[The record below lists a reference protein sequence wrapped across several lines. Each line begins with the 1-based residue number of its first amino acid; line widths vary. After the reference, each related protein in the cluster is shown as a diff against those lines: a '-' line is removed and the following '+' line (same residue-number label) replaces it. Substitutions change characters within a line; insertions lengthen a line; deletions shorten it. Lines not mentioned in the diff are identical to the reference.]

1 MSTKKAQGL
10 SINTIILIIL
20 GVVVLVA
27 LIFGF
32 TKGWDGLKQWV
43 APSNNVNKIAT
54 ECRAACTTGAT
65 YDWCTV
71 KRTIKENGQT
81 DVTKS
86 CKEFADVENKNTLG
100 KYGIEPCEINCPSP
114 TPVPPA

>member
-1 MSTKKAQGL
+1 MQTKKAQGL

-71 KRTIKENGQT
+71 KRTIKIT
-81 DVTKS
+81 DEPNKIDT
-86 CKEFADVENKNTLG
+86 CDNFATPNNN
-100 KYGIEPCEINCPSP
+100 YGIEDCDINC
-114 TPVPPA
+114 